1 MLTLPFQKQHCRL
14 SSNCSVIINGTEQL
28 YIQGLWVSITS
39 GDNLVTEDRK
49 PHFKVA
55 FTKNFIPWGNS
66 PEESYQYTSLSEIW
80 NMRIVTACAHV
91 SLCVCVVTN
100 IKKCR
105 HGTFRHS
112 LLCS

>member
-1 MLTLPFQKQHCRL
+1 MLTVPFQKQHCCL

-28 YIQGLWVSITS
+28 YIQGLLVSVTS
-39 GDNLVTEDRK
+39 GDNLVTEDRNR
-49 PHFKVA
+49 HFKVA
-55 FTKNFIPWGNS
+55 FTKNFIPSGNS
-66 PEESYQYTSLSEIW
+66 PEESCQYSSLSEIW
-80 NMRIVTACAHV
+80 DPRIVTVCAHV

-100 IKKCR
+100 IKKCT